1 MESSPLIILEP
12 KEQIKIGDFCVSEM
26 RHNNNVENKH
36 PKKKEASFIL
46 FGL

>member
-26 RHNNNVENKH
+26 RHINNVENKQK
-36 PKKKEASFIL
+36 KKKEASFIL

>member
-26 RHNNNVENKH
+26 CHNNNVENKH
-36 PKKKEASFIL
+36 QKKEASFIL